1 MLLLK
6 ALFPALLLIAPS
18 ALLAA
23 PRAETHELLR
33 SPPGKTVMAWRPVNR
48 EKTASISC
56 HPDSTKAF
64 WCGARK
70 AELSAQADATRPERL
85 SER

>member
-1 MLLLK
+1 MLPKILLSG
-6 ALFPALLLIAPS
+6 LLLIAPS
-18 ALLAA
+18 ALLAT
-23 PRAETHELLR
+23 PQTETHELLR
-33 SPPGKTVMAWRPVNR
+33 APPGKTVMVWRPIKR
-48 EKTASISC
+48 QQTASISC

-70 AELSAQADATRPERL
+70 AEISAQAAATRPERL

>member
-1 MLLLK
+1 MFLK
-6 ALFPALLLIAPS
+6 ALVPALLLAAPS
-18 ALLAA
+18 ALIAGT
-23 PRAETHELLR
+23 PAEATHELLR
-33 SPPGKTVMAWRPVNR
+33 TPPGKTVMAWRETKPR
-48 EKTASISC
+48 QTTMITC

-70 AELSAQADATRPERL
+70 AELSAQAEATKPERL